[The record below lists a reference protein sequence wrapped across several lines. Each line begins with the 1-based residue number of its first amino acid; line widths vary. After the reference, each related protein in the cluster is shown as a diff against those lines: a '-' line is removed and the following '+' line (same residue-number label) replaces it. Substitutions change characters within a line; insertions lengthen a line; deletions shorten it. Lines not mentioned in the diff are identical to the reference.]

1 VFRHG
6 ATNKTLVADIKIQT
20 KPIWRPFGKNKYYYR
35 PTSQYGMSVIAMAHV
50 PCIATQV
57 GAQLGAQIFKCVHQ
71 I

>member
-1 VFRHG
+1 MSEQAMSPRRSVLKHRNIIH
-6 ATNKTLVADIKIQT
+6 DIFASST
-20 KPIWRPFGKNKYYYR
+20 GC
-35 PTSQYGMSVIAMAHV
+35 QYGMSVIAMAHV